1 MKKFDEKIDVMIRT
15 SKEKRGEERRDLER
29 IGRVVDTGVYD
40 FAVAGAS
47 GGSKSR
53 SGIEYEYLSASQSE
67 LSGHC

>member
-1 MKKFDEKIDVMIRT
+1 MKKFDEKIDVMIR
-15 SKEKRGEERRDLER
+15 EERRDLER

-47 GGSKSR
+47 GGSKSG
-53 SGIEYEYLSASQSE
+53 SGIEYEYLSASESE